1 MHHRQVIR
9 DATVAR
15 LSAAFAAPVPNPDN
29 IKPVPVHGM
38 RFLPHADAALPAL
51 CVYTLR
57 SQAAKEGD
65 AKGHPAFRDTL
76 TLAVEVIVASHGDAR
91 TEDDLDDL
99 CERIE
104 NALLCNPDWIAVC
117 LIESVE
123 SVDTDIQSGTLSA
136 KRRYL
141 AARISFRLTYRTAYE
156 PAGLLPLFS
165 IRAAV
170 LPREPRDTTL
180 PFPPA
185 AWRDQAQIA
194 VDFEPEE

>member
-15 LSAAFAAPVPNPDN
+15 LGMAFAAPVPNPDN

-38 RFLPHADAALPAL
+38 RFLPHADADLPAL

-65 AKGHPAFRDTL
+65 AKGAPAFRETL
-76 TLAVEVIVASHGDAR
+76 TLAVEAIIASHGDAR
-91 TEDDLDDL
+91 NENALDDI

-104 NALLCNPDWIAVC
+104 NALLCSAAWIKDC

-123 SVDTDIQSGTLSA
+123 SVDTDIQAGKLGT

-141 AARISFRLTYRTAYE
+141 AARLAFRITYRTAFE
-156 PAGLLPLFS
+156 PSGLLPLSS

-170 LPREPRDTTL
+170 LPREPRDITL

-185 AWRDQAQIA
+185 AWRDQAQIH
-194 VDFEPEE
+194 VDLPQED